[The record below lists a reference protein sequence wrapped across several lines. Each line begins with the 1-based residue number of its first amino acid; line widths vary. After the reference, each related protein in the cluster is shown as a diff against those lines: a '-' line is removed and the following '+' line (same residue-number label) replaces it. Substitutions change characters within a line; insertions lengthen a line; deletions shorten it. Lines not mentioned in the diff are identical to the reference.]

1 MPELPEVETVR
12 AGLAKH
18 VIGRR
23 ILTAQSFHPR
33 AIKHSSIAP
42 ISTVAGAKITAVKRR
57 GKFLWFE
64 LDRDFTLVAHLG
76 MSGQLLLQSSNYPAQ
91 AHLRAKICLSGKW
104 SSGKRSEIRFIDQRT
119 FGWLSVELA
128 KEKIP
133 TSVAHIAL
141 DPFEAEFDLKAVIS
155 KIRVKKSAIK
165 PALLNQEIIS
175 GIGNIYADEALWRA
189 KIHPEIICEELSD
202 IEIKKL
208 PSLAPV
214 KHGASARLPA
224 SISIIIA
231 LGIASSGPV
240 YDFKESATD
249 QCHSL
254 QCESYNFYINDEI
267 IAHLNGLKVNS
278 EFPIGEEL
286 MRHQGQTPFM
296 LGFCNHSNV
305 YYKGEI
311 AEVKIFNKHI
321 I

>member
-12 AGLAKH
+12 AGLAKY

-208 PSLAPV
+208 ISCATKVMQSAIAAGGTSFDEQYKNVNGESGYFSRSLSVYGRVGEPCSRCRT
-214 KHGASARLPA
+214 GIRR
-224 SISIIIA
+224 IA
-231 LGIASSGPV
+231 FANRSS
-240 YDFKESATD
+240 
-249 QCHSL
+249 H
-254 QCESYNFYINDEI
+254 
-267 IAHLNGLKVNS
+267 
-278 EFPIGEEL
+278 
-286 MRHQGQTPFM
+286 
-296 LGFCNHSNV
+296 FCPRCQR
-305 YYKGEI
+305 
-311 AEVKIFNKHI
+311 
-321 I
+321 

>member
-12 AGLAKH
+12 AGLAKY

-33 AIKHSSIAP
+33 AIKHSSISP

-208 PSLAPV
+208 ISCATKV
-214 KHGASARLPA
+214 MQSA
-224 SISIIIA
+224 IA
-231 LGIASSGPV
+231 AGGTS
-240 YDFKESATD
+240 F
-249 QCHSL
+249 
-254 QCESYNFYINDEI
+254 DEQYKNV
-267 IAHLNGLKVNS
+267 NG
-278 EFPIGEEL
+278 EL
-286 MRHQGQTPFM
+286 
-296 LGFCNHSNV
+296 LV
-305 YYKGEI
+305 
-311 AEVKIFNKHI
+311 
-321 I
+321 

>member
-12 AGLAKH
+12 AGLAKY

-208 PSLAPV
+208 ISCATKVMQSAIAAGGTSFDEQYKNVNGESGYFSRSLSVYGRAGEPCSRCRT
-214 KHGASARLPA
+214 GIRR
-224 SISIIIA
+224 IA
-231 LGIASSGPV
+231 FANRSS
-240 YDFKESATD
+240 
-249 QCHSL
+249 H
-254 QCESYNFYINDEI
+254 
-267 IAHLNGLKVNS
+267 
-278 EFPIGEEL
+278 
-286 MRHQGQTPFM
+286 
-296 LGFCNHSNV
+296 FCPRCQR
-305 YYKGEI
+305 
-311 AEVKIFNKHI
+311 
-321 I
+321 